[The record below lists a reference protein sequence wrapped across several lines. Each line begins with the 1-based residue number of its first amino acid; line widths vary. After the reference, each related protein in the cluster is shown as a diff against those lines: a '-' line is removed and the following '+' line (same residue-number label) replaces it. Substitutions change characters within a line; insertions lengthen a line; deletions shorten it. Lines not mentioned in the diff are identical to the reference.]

1 MPEAYFVARS
11 LGVDLDYIAPAD
23 LGVIVGDD
31 TALDS
36 RDGDTSYINVKRER
50 DITGIEIDLT
60 EMPFRWEPL
69 GLVPG
74 VSSIISMTLEAEY
87 RSDEDATGS
96 GSSVGLAS
104 MVDAVEFSMTA
115 PFFTASTTY
124 VYDTRPALF
133 AENIISGAPWRIV
146 PVVPSPNVVNSFR
159 FTYLRVVIVY
169 GEPRLRQKNRG
180 SIRQKNKA
188 ARQDSIRS
196 KSFY

>member
-1 MPEAYFVARS
+1 MPEAYFVARY

-31 TALDS
+31 TALDT

-69 GLVPG
+69 GAVPSVG
-74 VSSIISMTLEAEY
+74 SITAMTLEAEY
-87 RSDEDATGS
+87 RTDEDATG
-96 GSSVGLAS
+96 GSSVSLAS
-104 MVDAVEFSMTA
+104 MVDGVEFSMTG
-115 PFFTASTTY
+115 PFFTASLAY

-133 AENIISGAPWRIV
+133 AANVVSGVPWR
-146 PVVPSPNVVNSFR
+146 VVPLTPAPNTVNSFR
-159 FTYLRVVIVY
+159 FTYLRMVITY